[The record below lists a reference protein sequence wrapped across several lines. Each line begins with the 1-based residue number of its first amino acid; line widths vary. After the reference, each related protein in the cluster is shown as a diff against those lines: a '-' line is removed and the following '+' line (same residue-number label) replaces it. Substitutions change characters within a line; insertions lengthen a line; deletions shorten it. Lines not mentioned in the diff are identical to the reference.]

1 LIGVLVT
8 ILSLAILWAVIRP
21 RDPIFHGKP
30 ESQWIEHLAYHDQE
44 QVQQW
49 REFGSDGVRVLVR
62 GLEGANRPAD
72 RFYRNTYRRMSGL
85 LPGEVMRLLP
95 VPRMDATR
103 STRMRVLSLLSSLG
117 KDALAAAPA
126 VSRALR
132 DEDESVRAIAIGFFT
147 DTEDEDALLNQLP
160 ARQKQKLLP
169 DFARAL
175 EAGRDWGLRN
185 NAALA
190 LRYYPEDRSVVVPAL
205 ANALSDPVPQVRM
218 VAAESLHGVAPDAIA
233 RKGVVPVV
241 IGILRDPDDQIASRA
256 ARLLGEMAENPDLT
270 VPALVES
277 VQGTNRLVA
286 SSAAS
291 ALGRF
296 PEYSDLIVPVLLQA
310 FQDTNSPVSRRA
322 SGGALKQ
329 ISPEVAASVGLR

>member
-1 LIGVLVT
+1 
-8 ILSLAILWAVIRP
+8 
-21 RDPIFHGKP
+21 
-30 ESQWIEHLAYHDQE
+30 
-44 QVQQW
+44 
-49 REFGSDGVRVLVR
+49 
-62 GLEGANRPAD
+62 
-72 RFYRNTYRRMSGL
+72 
-85 LPGEVMRLLP
+85 
-95 VPRMDATR
+95 
-103 STRMRVLSLLSSLG
+103 LG
-117 KDALAAAPA
+117 KDAQAAAPA
-126 VSRALR
+126 VGQALR

-147 DTEDEDALLNQLP
+147 DTEDEDALLNQLA

-169 DFARAL
+169 DFVRAL
-175 EAGRDWGLRN
+175 ESGRDWGLRN

-205 ANALSDPVPQVRM
+205 ADALSDPVPQVRM
-218 VAAESLHGVAPDAIA
+218 VAAESLHGIAPDAIA
-233 RKGVVPVV
+233 REGVVLVV
-241 IGILRDPDDQIASRA
+241 ISILREPDDQIASRA

-310 FQDTNSPVSRRA
+310 YQDTNSPVSRRA
-322 SGGALKQ
+322 SGGALQQ
-329 ISPEVAASVGLR
+329 ISPEVAASAGLR